1 MAPSAPLV
9 HDDWPDNVPYVSRS
23 GTGDVGPG
31 FASAHVIVEAHLR
44 YPRVAGMPIETRGV
58 LASEDRATGALL
70 VWSSTQVPFAVRSA
84 IAVALGLP
92 EERIRVLVPEV
103 GGGFGIKGHVYP
115 EEIVVAA
122 VARRLGR
129 PVKWVE
135 TRREHFLS
143 AAADRDQDHR
153 ARIGV
158 ARDGAIVALE
168 TAFTRDHGA
177 FPPLGEA
184 ITQNTINHLPGP
196 YRVPNYRAV
205 GTNVVTHKTFAAA
218 YRGAGRPE
226 AAFVLDRLLDRAAR
240 ALGMDPAALRR
251 LNMIRPDEMPY
262 RSGLTYRDGVPITY
276 DAADYVTA
284 FDRLIER
291 LEYADWRA
299 EQARRKGTAR
309 PIGIGL
315 CAYVEGTG
323 LGPFEGADVHV
334 DPGGTVFVHL
344 GVCAQGQGHET
355 TFAQICADVLSVPVE
370 SVVVKGGDT
379 QLVGYGMGTIASR
392 VAAVAGP
399 AVARSAGEVADK
411 ARLVAAEMLECDPK
425 DIVLADGRVL
435 VKGVPGKSLR
445 LAEVARAAVRSRA
458 LAKTSG
464 PGLHACGFFYP
475 DSVTWAFGVQGVVV
489 EVDVEACSLTLLRHV
504 AMHDCGRPINPMI
517 VEGQLH
523 GGLAQGIGTALS
535 EELLYDEEGQ
545 LLTGTF
551 MEYGMPRADQMPD
564 FEVGHLDFP
573 SAVNPLGIKGVGE
586 SGVIAPAAAIAN
598 AVEDALAD
606 YGVLVNTV
614 PLTGPRIFE
623 MLRAGGRW
631 PRPRQRYPDDAR
643 APLRPGRRLHRPRLR
658 RQSAGRRLRRGGSR
672 RRRDAGDRARDEPL
686 GDDLPPAAHAAGVRG
701 ARAHLHPRARGA
713 VRRPPDHRH
722 ELGARDGRAPA
733 ARGHA
738 LLPRRSD
745 RPRRGRARGRPGAP
759 ELSLDAPRR
768 GEVRARARQP
778 GRVRRGPR
786 PGGGGPLAGRAHLHR
801 LDGQRVPVR
810 PAPGQGHGG
819 PRRAGCPPHRWR
831 RWGRG
836 PTSASSS
843 SRPIR
848 IPRPAACTR
857 GCSRRTPR
865 AFPRTRRRAR
875 PAGPSAPTWSPMAS
889 WPRRP
894 SVAIVSEQGTEM
906 GRQSFVHIK
915 IAMRGGRISELRVGG
930 GVVPVIEGRLR
941 V

>member
-1 MAPSAPLV
+1 MLVGASLKRKEDGRLVAGQGHYLDDLTLPGLLHLGFVRSPHAHARVGAIRRAIGIEGVSAVWTLDDLPELASAAVPPLVPEPRGRPHRHPPLAGRRVRHAGEPVAVVIADDPYRLADAVERITVEYEPLPAATTPAAAMAPSAPLV
-9 HDDWPDNVPYVSRS
+9 EEDWPDNVPYVSRT
-23 GTGDVGPG
+23 GTGDVAAG
-31 FASAHVIVEAHLR
+31 FAAAEVIVEARLR
-44 YPRVAGMPIETRGV
+44 YPRVAGMPIEPRGV
-58 LASEDRATGALL
+58 LASEDTATGVLL
-70 VWSSTQVPFAVRSA
+70 VWSSTQVPFAVRTA

-92 EERIRVLVPEV
+92 EERIRVIVPEV

-143 AAADRDQDHR
+143 AAADRDQDHH

-158 ARDGAIVALE
+158 GRDGTIAALE
-168 TAFTRDHGA
+168 TTFTRDHGA

-184 ITQNTINHLPGP
+184 ITQNTMNHLPGP
-196 YRVPNYRAV
+196 YRIRNYRAV
-205 GTNVVTHKTFAAA
+205 GTNVVTHKSFAAA

-240 ALGMDPAALRR
+240 HLHMDPAELRR
-251 LNMIRPDEMPY
+251 RNMIRPDEMPY

-284 FDRLIER
+284 FDRLLDR
-291 LEYADWRA
+291 LPYADWRA
-299 EQARRKGTAR
+299 EQAHRAGTSR

-355 TFAQICADVLSVPVE
+355 TFAQICADVLAVPVE

-379 QLVGYGMGTIASR
+379 HLVGYGMGTIASR

-399 AVARSAGEVADK
+399 AVAKSAGEVADK
-411 ARLVAAEMLECDPK
+411 ARLVAAEMLECDPH
-425 DIVLADGRVL
+425 DVVLADGRVH
-435 VKGVPGKSLR
+435 VKGVPGKGLR

-464 PGLHACGFFYP
+464 PGLSACGFFYP

-489 EVDVEACSLTLLRHV
+489 EVDIEACALTLLRHV

-535 EELLYDEEGQ
+535 EELLYDDEGQ
-545 LLTGTF
+545 LLTGTL
-551 MEYGMPRADQMPD
+551 MEYGLPRADQMPD
-564 FEVGHLDFP
+564 FEVAHLDFP

-586 SGVIAPAAAIAN
+586 SGVIAPAAAIGN

-606 YGVLVNTV
+606 YGALVDTV

-623 MLRAGGRW
+623 MLRRTGRW
-631 PRPRQRYPDDAR
+631 P
-643 APLRPGRRLHRPRLR
+643 
-658 RQSAGRRLRRGGSR
+658 
-672 RRRDAGDRARDEPL
+672 
-686 GDDLPPAAHAAGVRG
+686 G
-701 ARAHLHPRARGA
+701 AR
-713 VRRPPDHRH
+713 
-722 ELGARDGRAPA
+722 
-733 ARGHA
+733 
-738 LLPRRSD
+738 
-745 RPRRGRARGRPGAP
+745 
-759 ELSLDAPRR
+759 
-768 GEVRARARQP
+768 
-778 GRVRRGPR
+778 
-786 PGGGGPLAGRAHLHR
+786 
-801 LDGQRVPVR
+801 
-810 PAPGQGHGG
+810 
-819 PRRAGCPPHRWR
+819 
-831 RWGRG
+831 
-836 PTSASSS
+836 
-843 SRPIR
+843 
-848 IPRPAACTR
+848 
-857 GCSRRTPR
+857 
-865 AFPRTRRRAR
+865 
-875 PAGPSAPTWSPMAS
+875 
-889 WPRRP
+889 
-894 SVAIVSEQGTEM
+894 
-906 GRQSFVHIK
+906 
-915 IAMRGGRISELRVGG
+915 
-930 GVVPVIEGRLR
+930 
-941 V
+941 

>member
-1 MAPSAPLV
+1 MQFGASLKRREDGRLVAGLGRYLDDLTLPDLLYLGLVRSPHAHARVLGVDRAAAAGLDGVMAVWTLDDLPELATASVPPLVPEPRGRPHRHPPLAGGRVRHAGEAVAVVVADDPYRLADAVDRVIVEYEPLPVAATPAAAMAPSAPLV
-9 HDDWPDNVPYVSRS
+9 HDDWPDNVPYVTRS
-23 GTGDVGPG
+23 GKGDVGPG

-44 YPRVAGMPIETRGV
+44 YPRVAGMPIEPRGV
-58 LASEDRATGALL
+58 LASEDKATGALL

-177 FPPLGEA
+177 FPAARRGHHPEHHQSPA
-184 ITQNTINHLPGP
+184 
-196 YRVPNYRAV
+196 RAV
-205 GTNVVTHKTFAAA
+205 SRARTIAPSGRTSSPTRPSPPRIAAPA
-218 YRGAGRPE
+218 APRPPSSSTGCSTGRRG
-226 AAFVLDRLLDRAAR
+226 

-291 LEYADWRA
+291 LGYADWRA
-299 EQARRKGTAR
+299 EQARRTGTAR

-458 LAKTSG
+458 LARTSG
-464 PGLHACGFFYP
+464 PGLSACGFFYP

-523 GGLAQGIGTALS
+523 GGLAQGIGAALS
-535 EELLYDEEGQ
+535 RGAALR
-545 LLTGTF
+545 
-551 MEYGMPRADQMPD
+551 RAGPAPHRDLH
-564 FEVGHLDFP
+564 GLW
-573 SAVNPLGIKGVGE
+573 
-586 SGVIAPAAAIAN
+586 PAARRP
-598 AVEDALAD
+598 DAGL
-606 YGVLVNTV
+606 
-614 PLTGPRIFE
+614 
-623 MLRAGGRW
+623 
-631 PRPRQRYPDDAR
+631 
-643 APLRPGRRLHRPRLR
+643 
-658 RQSAGRRLRRGGSR
+658 RGGPS
-672 RRRDAGDRARDEPL
+672 GLPL
-686 GDDLPPAAHAAGVRG
+686 GDQPARHQGRG
-701 ARAHLHPRARGA
+701 GKRGHRAR
-713 VRRPPDHRH
+713 
-722 ELGARDGRAPA
+722 
-733 ARGHA
+733 RGH
-738 LLPRRSD
+738 RQC
-745 RPRRGRARGRPGAP
+745 RRGRAGRLRRPGEHGAAHGRAD
-759 ELSLDAPRR
+759 LRDAPR
-768 GEVRARARQP
+768 
-778 GRVRRGPR
+778 
-786 PGGGGPLAGRAHLHR
+786 GGPLA
-801 LDGQRVPVR
+801 
-810 PAPGQGHGG
+810 
-819 PRRAGCPPHRWR
+819 
-831 RWGRG
+831 
-836 PTSASSS
+836 
-843 SRPIR
+843 
-848 IPRPAACTR
+848 
-857 GCSRRTPR
+857 
-865 AFPRTRRRAR
+865 
-875 PAGPSAPTWSPMAS
+875 PSTAT
-889 WPRRP
+889 
-894 SVAIVSEQGTEM
+894 VSG
-906 GRQSFVHIK
+906 
-915 IAMRGGRISELRVGG
+915 
-930 GVVPVIEGRLR
+930 
-941 V
+941 